1 MKTQTIVL
9 VCRCILR
16 TLLVLV
22 SWGVAVGIPRFE
34 ICLALV
40 GSLTATVLAF
50 VLPPLFHIII
60 KWHHIGVIKKSFH
73 IMIVVFGIA
82 ATLLTTGVGLYN
94 AITSPGST
102 TSCHEINQ
110 YCAAKNVYP
119 TVTDALCSKYNQ

>member
-1 MKTQTIVL
+1 MF

-22 SWGVAVGIPRFE
+22 SWGVAIGIPRFE

-60 KWHHIGVIKKSFH
+60 KWQHIGVIKKSFH
-73 IMIVVFGIA
+73 IIILIFGIA
-82 ATLLTTGVGLYN
+82 ATLLTTSVGLYS
-94 AITSPGST
+94 AIASPGGT
-102 TSCHEINQ
+102 TSCIEIIQ
-110 YCAAKNVYP
+110 YCTAKNEYP
-119 TVTDALCSKYNQ
+119 KVIDALCSKYGQ